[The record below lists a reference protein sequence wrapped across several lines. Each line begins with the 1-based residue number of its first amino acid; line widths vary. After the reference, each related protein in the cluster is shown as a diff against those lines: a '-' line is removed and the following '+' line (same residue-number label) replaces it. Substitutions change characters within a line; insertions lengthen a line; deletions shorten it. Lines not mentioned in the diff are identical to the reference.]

1 MINKFTDFDDSVD
14 GINEDYQPESMNLRQ
29 ILNDGFIK
37 KHSECNS
44 IEEILAKCGEGIDIE
59 KIASYPQE
67 KLNAVISTCTD
78 FSSWSEMYSEAIQ
91 EHLM

>member
-1 MINKFTDFDDSVD
+1 MINKFSDFDDSVD
-14 GINEDYQPESMNLRQ
+14 GINEDFEPESVNLKQ
-29 ILNDGFIK
+29 ILNDDFIK
-37 KHSECNS
+37 NHSECAS

-59 KIASYPQE
+59 KIDSYDMT
-67 KLNAVISTCTD
+67 KLNQVVANCTD